1 MSGSMTFLIPKGEN
15 DAMLAA
21 VNGRLAIAGL
31 SIRASTL
38 GSKRAQENFAHLMA
52 HVADLYCMGGSSS
65 ISSYEARGHA
75 TSVAYVLGIADAIAE
90 EAARLL
96 DVEGLI
102 ELWHEGLAK
111 LDARVDTALGMWRG
125 IIAIFEVEIL
135 ETVLRGA
142 DYCRFRITKE
152 SNHPQVL

>member
-1 MSGSMTFLIPKGEN
+1 M
-15 DAMLAA
+15 
-21 VNGRLAIAGL
+21 AGTISL
-31 SIRASTL
+31 PTVSAPHPDP
-38 GSKRAQENFAHLMA
+38 KRAQKNFARLMA
-52 HVADLYCMGGSSS
+52 HVANLYCTGGSSS
-65 ISSYEARGHA
+65 VSNYEAQDLA
-75 TSVAYVLGIADAIAE
+75 MSVAYVLGMAGALAE
-90 EAARLL
+90 EVARALG
-96 DVEGLI
+96 VEGLI

>member
-1 MSGSMTFLIPKGEN
+1 M
-15 DAMLAA
+15 
-21 VNGRLAIAGL
+21 
-31 SIRASTL
+31 
-38 GSKRAQENFAHLMA
+38 
-52 HVADLYCMGGSSS
+52 
-65 ISSYEARGHA
+65 
-75 TSVAYVLGIADAIAE
+75 LGIADATAE

-135 ETVLRGA
+135 ETVLRGT

-152 SNHPQVL
+152 SANECNEKKLRPNLLVICIFPSFV